1 MGRAE
6 LPTPGDHLR
15 VQFENRLQVITGLFF
30 SFLFFSF
37 LFFPFLSFPFL
48 SFPFL
53 FLMFIYF

>member
-15 VQFENRLQVITGLFF
+15 VQCENRHQVITG
-30 SFLFFSF
+30 LFFSF